1 MRVWCEMGVSSFVG
15 SGDDDDDDDDD
26 SSSPGGMRRAE
37 AEAEEE
43 GRSEIA
49 ERICG
54 VVVRRT
60 ISIRAVESI
69 EQRVYA
75 GASVTR

>member
-1 MRVWCEMGVSSFVG
+1 MRVWCEMGVSSVVG
-15 SGDDDDDDDDD
+15 SGDDDEDDDD
-26 SSSPGGMRRAE
+26 SSSPGGRRRRVE

-43 GRSEIA
+43 EGRSAIA

-60 ISIRAVESI
+60 ISIGIVESM
-69 EQRVYA
+69 
-75 GASVTR
+75 ASVTREIGKL

>member
-1 MRVWCEMGVSSFVG
+1 MRVWCEMGVSSVVG
-15 SGDDDDDDDDD
+15 SGDDDEDDHD
-26 SSSPGGMRRAE
+26 SSSPGGRRRAE
-37 AEAEEE
+37 AEAEEEEE

-60 ISIRAVESI
+60 ISIWIV
-69 EQRVYA
+69 
-75 GASVTR
+75 